1 MSNIYKQAIRKH
13 VRFEFKGLRSV
24 EELWDLT
31 LQQLDS
37 IFKALSVQRQAIA
50 AETLLSIKDA
60 ETTELD
66 LKIEIVRD
74 VVATLLK
81 EKEDREEAANNK
93 ARKQKIL
100 TAIARKKDDELANL
114 SVAELEELAK
124 QL

>member
-31 LQQLDS
+31 LVQLDG
-37 IFKALSVQRQAIA
+37 IFKALSVQRQAI

-81 EKEDREEAANNK
+81 EKEDREDAANNA

-100 TAIARKKDDELANL
+100 KAIAQKQDDDLANL

>member
-24 EELWDLT
+24 EELWDLN

-37 IFKALSVQRQAIA
+37 IFKALSVQRQAIS
-50 AETLLSIKDA
+50 ETLLSIKDA

-81 EKEDREEAANNK
+81 EKEDREEAANNA

>member
-1 MSNIYKQAIRKH
+1 MSDIYKQAIRKH

-31 LQQLDS
+31 LEQLDS
-37 IFKALSVQRQAIA
+37 IFKALSAQRQGI
-50 AETLLSIKDA
+50 AETLLSIEDA

-81 EKEDREEAANNK
+81 EKEDRQDAANNA

-100 TAIARKKDDELANL
+100 AAIARKKDDELANL
-114 SVAELEELAK
+114 SVGELEELAK

>member
-31 LQQLDS
+31 LEQLNS
-37 IFKALSVQRQAIA
+37 IFKALSVQRQAI

-81 EKEDREEAANNK
+81 EKEDREESANNA

-100 TAIARKKDDELANL
+100 TAIARKQDDELANL

>member
-24 EELWDLT
+24 EELWDLN

-37 IFKALSVQRQAIA
+37 IFKALSVQRQAIS
-50 AETLLSIKDA
+50 ETLLSIKDA

-81 EKEDREEAANNK
+81 EKEDREEAANNA

-100 TAIARKKDDELANL
+100 AAISRKKDDELANL

>member
-1 MSNIYKQAIRKH
+1 VSNAKRSRK
-13 VRFEFKGLRSV
+13 LYYP
-24 EELWDLT
+24 
-31 LQQLDS
+31 
-37 IFKALSVQRQAIA
+37 
-50 AETLLSIKDA
+50 IKDA

-81 EKEDREEAANNK
+81 EKEDREEAANNA

-100 TAIARKKDDELANL
+100 AAIARKQDDELANL